1 MIFLLLLILMYVMY
15 MRAFVVVDSCG
26 EWWMPSVP
34 PPSII
39 SSPNPPQSPHPHHPP
54 NQHHSCLDSL
64 GRVVQKN
71 VPEFLGPHFG
81 AKLADANPRNFDA
94 ATLKQAGA
102 CVNRLNMGSA
112 LTMERR
118 GFDISNS
125 VTFGNQYVGA
135 SKTDAPTF
143 LTTGD
148 ATVQN
153 ALGIDACAGTS
164 FKEGEE
170 GGAPSS

>member
-1 MIFLLLLILMYVMY
+1 M
-15 MRAFVVVDSCG
+15 
-26 EWWMPSVP
+26 
-34 PPSII
+34 
-39 SSPNPPQSPHPHHPP
+39 
-54 NQHHSCLDSL
+54 
-64 GRVVQKN
+64 QKN
-71 VPEFLGPHFG
+71 VPDFPGPHFG
-81 AKLADANPRNFDA
+81 AKLADANPRHFDE

-102 CVNRLNMGSA
+102 CVNKLNMGSA

-148 ATVQN
+148 ATVKN
-153 ALGIDACAGTS
+153 PMGIDACSGTTS
-164 FKEGEE
+164 PKS
-170 GGAPSS
+170 APSS